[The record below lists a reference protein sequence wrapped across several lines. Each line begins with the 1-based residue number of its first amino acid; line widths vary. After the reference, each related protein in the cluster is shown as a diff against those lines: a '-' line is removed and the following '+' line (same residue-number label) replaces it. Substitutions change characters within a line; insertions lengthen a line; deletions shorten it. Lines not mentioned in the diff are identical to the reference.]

1 MSGSS
6 KTNTNTTPEI
16 LALDFDGVILNGLKE
31 YFLTA
36 WRAYRQIWPPEG
48 ERLVVDKP
56 PEGLAEGFYRLRP
69 VIETGW
75 EMPVLLRALVLGESE
90 DRIVEDWPQVLGEVM
105 EREGG
110 DRLRIG
116 TLVDCVRD
124 EWIERDL
131 DGWLAIQG
139 FYPGTIER
147 LRAWLAGD
155 VRVFIVST
163 KEGRFIHRL
172 LKQAGVEFPRDRIFG
187 KEVKRPKYETLRL
200 LLEKESVAAD
210 RLWFVE
216 DRLKALE
223 LVGEQADLEGVGL
236 FLAGWGYN
244 LERDRALVSGGGRI
258 QLLDLERFSR
268 DLSGWGVEII

>member
-1 MSGSS
+1 MSVMG
-6 KTNTNTTPEI
+6 TQPDI

-31 YFLTA
+31 YFQTA
-36 WRAYRQIWPPEG
+36 WRAYRQMWPADQE
-48 ERLVVDKP
+48 P
-56 PEGLAEGFYRLRP
+56 PQGLAEGFYRLRP

-75 EMPVLLRALVLGESE
+75 EMPVLVRALVLGESE
-90 DRIVEDWPQVLGEVM
+90 ERIVADWGQVLREVM

-110 DRLRIG
+110 DRSQMA
-116 TLVDCVRD
+116 TLVDGVRD
-124 EWIERDL
+124 EWIASDL
-131 DGWLAIQG
+131 DGWMAIQG

-163 KEGRFIHRL
+163 KEGRFFHRL
-172 LKQAGVEFPRDRIFG
+172 LAQAGVEFPRDRILG
-187 KEVKRPKYETLRL
+187 KEVKRPKFETLRL
-200 LLEKESVAAD
+200 LLEQERVAAD

-223 LVGEQADLEGVGL
+223 LVAEQSDLGEVGL

-244 LERDRALVSGGGRI
+244 LERDRDWVRRGGGRI
-258 QLLDLERFSR
+258 RLLDLEGFAG
-268 DLSGWGVEII
+268 DLDGWGV

>member
-6 KTNTNTTPEI
+6 NTSKLPDI

-31 YFLTA
+31 YCLTA
-36 WRAYRQIWPPEG
+36 WRAYRQIWTVEQS
-48 ERLVVDKP
+48 EL
-56 PEGLAEGFYRLRP
+56 PEGLVEGFYRLRP

-75 EMPVLLRALVLGESE
+75 EMPVLLRALVLGERE
-90 DRIVEDWPQVLGEVM
+90 ERLVEDWPQVLAKVM
-105 EREGG
+105 EQEGA
-110 DRLRIG
+110 DQSRIG
-116 TLVDCVRD
+116 TLVDLVRD
-124 EWIERDL
+124 EWIANDL
-131 DGWLAIQG
+131 EGWMAIQE

-147 LRAWLAGD
+147 LQTWLDDG

-172 LKQAGVEFPRDRIFG
+172 LQQAGVEFPLDRIFG
-187 KEVKRPKYETLRL
+187 KEVKRPKYKTLRL
-200 LLEKESVAAD
+200 LLKTEGVAAD

-223 LVGEQADLEGVGL
+223 LVQEQSDLVDVSL

-244 LERDRALVSGGGRI
+244 LERDRESVRNGGRVR
-258 QLLDLERFSR
+258 LLDLERFAG
-268 DLSGWGVEII
+268 DFEAWVG